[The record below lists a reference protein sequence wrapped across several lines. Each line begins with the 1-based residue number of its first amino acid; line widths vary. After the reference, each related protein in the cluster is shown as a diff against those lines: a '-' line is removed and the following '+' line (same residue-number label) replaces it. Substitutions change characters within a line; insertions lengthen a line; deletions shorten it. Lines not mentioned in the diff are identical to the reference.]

1 MIEKIILDYLNR
13 CITESALGIKAYMER
28 PANKPSSYVLIEK
41 TGGGEDNHIKH
52 STLAIQSIGKTLYDA
67 ASLNESIKDFMR
79 GAISLNEV
87 AKVEIN
93 SDYNYTDTSTKEYR
107 YQAVFDLTHY

>member
-1 MIEKIILDYLNR
+1 MIERIILDYLNR

-41 TGGGEDNHIKH
+41 IGGGEDNHIKH

-79 GAISLNEV
+79 GAISLDEV

-107 YQAVFDLTHY
+107 YQAVFDLIHY

>member
-1 MIEKIILDYLNR
+1 MIEKIILDYLNQ
-13 CITESALGIKAYMER
+13 CITEDALGIKAYMER
-28 PANKPSSYVLIEK
+28 PAVKPDSYVLIEK

-52 STLAIQSIGKTLYDA
+52 STLAIQSIGKTLFEA

-79 GAISLNEV
+79 DAISLNEV

-93 SDYNYTDTSTKEYR
+93 SDYNFTDSTTMEYR
-107 YQAVFDLTHY
+107 YQAVFDITHY